1 MPEAI
6 GPTPGARSYGK
17 EGMLQVFS
25 STTQVDDGGI
35 SYFPHTSYRIYS
47 SDGSFAKYV
56 RNHTTSTDQRPEIV
70 KLPMGN
76 YSVTATSEGM
86 GVVKVPVV
94 IKGSQLTAVYLD
106 RSRMREAK
114 GADEE
119 QLVHFPN
126 GNVVGWKAQD
136 PESK

>member
-1 MPEAI
+1 
-6 GPTPGARSYGK
+6 
-17 EGMLQVFS
+17 
-25 STTQVDDGGI
+25 
-35 SYFPHTSYRIYS
+35 
-47 SDGSFAKYV
+47 
-56 RNHTTSTDQRPEIV
+56 
-70 KLPMGN
+70 MGN

-126 GNVVGWKAQD
+126 GNVVGWKAKD
-136 PESK
+136 PERK